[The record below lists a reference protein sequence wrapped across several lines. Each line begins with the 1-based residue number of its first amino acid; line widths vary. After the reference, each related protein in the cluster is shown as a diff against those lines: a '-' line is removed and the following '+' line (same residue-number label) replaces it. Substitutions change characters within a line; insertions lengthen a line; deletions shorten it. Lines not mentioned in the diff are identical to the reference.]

1 MVNFGK
7 TLRKLRVQ
15 SEMSQ
20 KDLAEKLGVTK
31 SIISY
36 YELSERMPS
45 PDTLIKLADIFHVS
59 TDYLLGRETEL
70 ILDVSDL
77 PMEDIKL
84 LGSIVEN
91 MKKKKRESK
100 EGE

>member
-20 KDLAEKLGVTK
+20 KDLAEKIGVTK
-31 SIISY
+31 SMISY

-45 PDTLIKLADIFHVS
+45 PDTLMKLANTFHVS

-70 ILDVSDL
+70 ILDVSDM
-77 PMEDIKL
+77 PQEDVNL
-84 LGSIVEN
+84 LETVAAALR
-91 MKKKKRESK
+91 KKNESQNL
-100 EGE
+100 